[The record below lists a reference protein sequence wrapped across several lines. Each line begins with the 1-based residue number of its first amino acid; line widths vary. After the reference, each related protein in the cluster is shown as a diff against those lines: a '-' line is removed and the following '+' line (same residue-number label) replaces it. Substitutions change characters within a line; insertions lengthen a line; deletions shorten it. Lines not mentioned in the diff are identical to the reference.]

1 MDFIFVIILAGL
13 WGSFS
18 NVCIYRLPLE
28 KGVVSGRSYC
38 PKCKKKILWYDN
50 IPLISYFLLS
60 GKCRNCKKKISI
72 QYCLVE
78 FLSIFLFVNIYY
90 FYGLSLTSLLLMIL
104 SLSFI
109 IIFFIDLR
117 HYIIP
122 NSITFPMMALGFV
135 KSFDPNLN
143 SMFPNYINS
152 LIGGIFGYGIIWS
165 IIYFYKQIRKKEG
178 MGLGDAKLFAV
189 IGFWFGWISLPFII
203 FLSSVIA
210 LISVVPDLLKN
221 SKKLSS
227 QIPFGP
233 HIILGTIVYL
243 LFQDKITNLF
253 FIM

>member
-38 PKCKKKILWYDN
+38 PKCNKKILWYDN

-243 LFQDKITNLF
+243 LFQNKIINLF
-253 FIM
+253 L

>member
-38 PKCKKKILWYDN
+38 PKCNKKILWYDN